1 MATESIQVSGV
12 IRAPPDRIY
21 EAWLD
26 SAEHSAMTGGRATID
41 ANVGGR
47 FTAWDGYIE
56 GATLELEPGRRIVQ
70 RWRTTEFPADAADSL
85 VEIRLEPLEDGTR
98 IIFLHSEIPEGQRT
112 RYEQN
117 WREHYL
123 DPMDRYFAST
133 TDEDED
139 DDDIEDVDDVDDTD
153 DVEDTNDDVEDVDD
167 DEDIAVPSKVEAR
180 PDLPMAAKPRAPPKP
195 PAPKAAPKSAKNAAP
210 KSAKNAAPKASAKK
224 AAPKRA
230 AKKAAPKRST
240 KKVAAKRAGKKAA
253 PRKKSAKKAKKAAS
267 RRSARKASKKTARKG
282 KSRPAKRSARRG
294 KR

>member
-153 DVEDTNDDVEDVDD
+153 DVEDTDDDVEDVDD

-180 PDLPMAAKPRAPPKP
+180 PDLGMAAKPKAPPKP
-195 PAPKAAPKSAKNAAP
+195 PAPKTAAKAAPKP
-210 KSAKNAAPKASAKK
+210 SAKK

-230 AKKAAPKRST
+230 AKKAAPKRAT
-240 KKVAAKRAGKKAA
+240 KKVAAKRAAKKAA
-253 PRKKSAKKAKKAAS
+253 PRKKAAKKAKKAAS

>member
-153 DVEDTNDDVEDVDD
+153 DDDVEDVDD

-180 PDLPMAAKPRAPPKP
+180 PDLPMAAKPKPKAPPKP
-195 PAPKAAPKSAKNAAP
+195 PAQKAAAKAAPKASAK
-210 KSAKNAAPKASAKK
+210 KAAPKASAKK

-267 RRSARKASKKTARKG
+267 RRSARKASKKAARKG